1 MSSKLRII
9 PLGGCGEIGKNM
21 TAIEYDDHILIID
34 AGIMFPENDMLGIDY
49 IIPDYNYL
57 MDKLDKIEGILF
69 THGHEDHVGAVGH
82 VMKDIK
88 APIYATPLTVGLLE
102 NKLQRAGLLKSV
114 TINPIQA
121 GDVFQVGIFTVE
133 PFHMAHSIPD
143 CVGFGI
149 GTPAGLIVHSGDYK
163 FDHTPVDGW
172 PPDFA
177 KLAEFAH
184 RGVLCL
190 MADSTNAEREG
201 WTLSES
207 VITAALDDV
216 FSVAEGRVIVA
227 SFASLV
233 SRIQQVANAA
243 YKHGRKL
250 AITGRSMRDTVNIAR
265 KLGYIDIPDNML
277 IDISETSKL
286 PANQV
291 TVMATGA
298 QGEPTSVM
306 GRLAHGRHPHLNIQA
321 GDTVILSAHAIP
333 GNEETVTNIINRL
346 LQRGANVLY
355 EDIARVHV
363 SGHASREEM
372 KLLINLVRPKFLIP
386 VHGERRHLVQ
396 HAKLAE
402 QMGIPKDNIAIV
414 ENGTVIEL
422 TSTTMSIGERIPG
435 GHVYVDGS
443 GVGDIGRKV
452 MRDRE
457 RLAESGFFMAAVGSN
472 GTGQLLGKPEYITR
486 GLINMDEEWESE
498 ITEVV
503 TRVMELHGRKAEKR
517 VSSFI
522 EEAISRYLYNETGKR
537 PMVFVVLK

>member
-21 TAIEYDDHILIID
+21 TIIEYEEHILIID
-34 AGIMFPENDMLGIDY
+34 TGIMFPENDMLGVDY

-57 MDKLDKIEGILF
+57 MDKLDNIEGVIY
-69 THGHEDHVGAVGH
+69 THGHEDHVGAAGH
-82 VMKDIK
+82 VLKDIK
-88 APIYATPLTVGLLE
+88 APIYATPLTAGLLE
-102 NKLQRAGLLKSV
+102 NKLQRAGILKDV
-114 TINPIQA
+114 TIHPIQA
-121 GDVFQVGIFTVE
+121 GDVFQVGIFTIE

-149 GTPAGLIVHSGDYK
+149 GTPVGLIVHSGDYK

-190 MADSTNAEREG
+190 LADSTNAEREG
-201 WTLSES
+201 WTPSES
-207 VITAALDDV
+207 VITEAFDDV
-216 FSVAEGRVIVA
+216 FAAAKGRVIVA

-233 SRIQQVANAA
+233 SRIQQVVNAA
-243 YKHGRKL
+243 YKHGRRL

-265 KLGYIDIPDNML
+265 KLGYLDIPDNML
-277 IDISETSKL
+277 LDISETSKL
-286 PANQV
+286 PAHQV
-291 TVMATGA
+291 TIMATGA

-306 GRLAHGRHPHLNIQA
+306 GRLAHGQHPHVKIQQ
-321 GDTVILSAHAIP
+321 GDTVVLSAHAIP
-333 GNEETVTNIINRL
+333 GNEQTVTRIINRL
-346 LQRGANVLY
+346 MQRGADVLY

-386 VHGERRHLVQ
+386 VHGERKHLVQ
-396 HAKLAE
+396 HAKLAQ
-402 QMGIPKDNIAIV
+402 QMGIPADNIAVV
-414 ENGTVIEL
+414 ENGTLIEL
-422 TSTTMSIGERIPG
+422 TPTSLTIGDRIPG

-457 RLAESGFFMAAVGSN
+457 RLAESGFFMAAVRPAN
-472 GTGQLLGKPEYITR
+472 GQLIGPPEYISR
-486 GLINMDEEWESE
+486 GLLNMDEEWETE
-498 ITEVV
+498 ITEVI
-503 TRVMELHGRKAEKR
+503 TRVVDIHGRKADKKLGTL
-517 VSSFI
+517 I